1 MQEDDFLKL
10 GYKIKYERAKRNI
23 SQLDLSLRTGLTTRT
38 ISRIECG
45 CIDAKFSTLTKIANA
60 LDIDKSYFSKVERG
74 LANPTVTYLRDLA
87 KYFGIKF
94 TDLTDENFEPQKIMF
109 N

>member
-1 MQEDDFLKL
+1 MNNRDFLKL
-10 GYKIKYERAKRNI
+10 LGLNIKIIRTIKGI
-23 SQLDLSLRTGLTTRT
+23 SQD
-38 ISRIECG
+38 E
-45 CIDAKFSTLTKIANA
+45 IANA